1 MATKYYVTVN
11 KEGVEK
17 ETGKYDLITTRKAD
31 YTKFAKNELKN
42 GGNTRRQILESASF
56 KKSFSHL
63 GNGQSGNYRLH
74 ELCFKDRFGRIFK
87 FRHL

>member
-17 ETGKYDLITTRKAD
+17 ETSKYDLITTRKAD

-42 GGNTRRQILESASF
+42 GADSVDVHASYTLPILRSADPPGSR
-56 KKSFSHL
+56 SAAEDR
-63 GNGQSGNYRLH
+63 GQGH
-74 ELCFKDRFGRIFK
+74 
-87 FRHL
+87 

>member
-17 ETGKYDLITTRKAD
+17 ETVKYDLITTRKAD

-42 GGNTRRQILESASF
+42 GADSVDVHASYTLPID
-56 KKSFSHL
+56 K
-63 GNGQSGNYRLH
+63 GEG
-74 ELCFKDRFGRIFK
+74 FGYIKTFYPEDFNIR
-87 FRHL
+87 

>member
-17 ETGKYDLITTRKAD
+17 GTGKYDLKTTRKAD

-42 GGNTRRQILESASF
+42 GADSVDVHASF
-56 KKSFSHL
+56 TQEIDKGPGFSYIGSFYPEDF
-63 GNGQSGNYRLH
+63 NI
-74 ELCFKDRFGRIFK
+74 K
-87 FRHL
+87 